1 MYTSKIYLPIK
12 CKVYLTKSMLQI
24 WWNLTNSNE
33 IYNTCTNNARAICF
47 SDEISHLHLAEL
59 QSPVAVR
66 KICWISLF
74 LNGERKGGG
83 KRSNILQSLTF
94 FFLVE
99 ERKGGVKKRLCR
111 VSSNFFW
118 MKKVKGEKR
127 RKRCAG
133 SNLIV
138 SGCRMKGWEKREKVG
153 QGLILCSR

>member
-74 LNGERKGGG
+74 LN
-83 KRSNILQSLTF
+83 
-94 FFLVE
+94 E
-99 ERKGGVKKRLCR
+99 ERKGEGKREILGLVKSYFPL
-111 VSSNFFW
+111 
-118 MKKVKGEKR
+118 R
-127 RKRCAG
+127 RKKERRKKEKYWAWL
-133 SNLIV
+133 NLIFLNEKE
-138 SGCRMKGWEKREKVG
+138 RMNKKETAR
-153 QGLILCSR
+153 QGLISFFLDVEWKGKKKEKRLGRV